1 VETSS
6 LPESLVLH
14 DGELGDVCALLKR
27 LGLLFSERRGG
38 PRQEDATQRWDLVV
52 ATPRRMLEFRSTS
65 KGSSPVRVAILDRDS
80 KTLRSML
87 RRAGID
93 MVVRR
98 PVHPAAL
105 RLLVLHC
112 LYRGPERRRSPRV
125 SVGAPVVFRTGL
137 RRRNAILADLSMTGG
152 RLLCRHELDRGQK
165 LSLRI
170 PVEPGRKRALR
181 IEAAVL
187 RVGPSEVEGVNA
199 VALTFARGSR
209 RVLEK
214 LRELLKE
221 YARGPAILAGEAPA
235 LKDLRLDSP
244 AGSTAAAAGDGDGA
258 GDGSE
263 RRDSPRRAYVQ
274 HVIALGT
281 EAGKVLIGRDISL
294 GGMRVDPHPELLLGD
309 QLKVGLHLRAREKP
323 LVVNAR
329 VVRNDGERGLVL
341 QFNDLEEESESY
353 LRSMVNFLPILAVP
367 PPGEEEAGLI
377 LTEIL
382 ERQSA
387 PASG

>member
-1 VETSS
+1 VETPS

-14 DGELGDVCALLKR
+14 DGELRDVCALLKR
-27 LGLLFSERRGG
+27 LGLFFSERNG
-38 PRQEDATQRWDLVV
+38 PGEEDASQRWDLVV
-52 ATPRRMLEFRSTS
+52 ATPRRMLEFRPTAQ
-65 KGSSPVRVAILDRDS
+65 GSSPVRVAILDRDS

-105 RLLVLHC
+105 RLLILHC

-125 SVGAPVVFRTGL
+125 SVGTPVVFRTGL

-152 RLLCRHELDRGQK
+152 RLLCRQELDRGQK

-170 PVEPGRKRALR
+170 PTESGRKRTLR

-199 VALTFARGSR
+199 VALTFARESR

-221 YARGPAILAGEAPA
+221 YARGPATLSADEALA
-235 LKDLRLDSP
+235 LQDLRVDDL
-244 AGSTAAAAGDGDGA
+244 AGSTAANDDTEGDD
-258 GDGSE
+258 E
-263 RRDSPRRAYVQ
+263 RRRNPRREYVQ

-281 EAGKVLIGRDISL
+281 EAGKVLVGRDISL
-294 GGMRVDPHPELLLGD
+294 GGMRVDPHTELLLGD
-309 QLKVGLHLRAREKP
+309 KLKVGLHLQAREKP
-323 LVVNAR
+323 LVVNAQ
-329 VVRNDGERGLVL
+329 VTRNDGDRGLVL
-341 QFNDLEEESESY
+341 QFRDLEEETATY
-353 LRSMVNFLPILAVP
+353 LRSMISFLPILAVP

-377 LTEIL
+377 VTEIL
-382 ERQSA
+382 ERE
-387 PASG
+387 PARACG

>member
-1 VETSS
+1 METPS

-14 DGELGDVCALLKR
+14 DGELRDVCALLKR
-27 LGLLFSERRGG
+27 LGLFFSERCGVSG
-38 PRQEDATQRWDLVV
+38 QEDAAQRWDLVV
-52 ATPRRMLEFRSTS
+52 ATPRRMLEFRPTAQ
-65 KGSSPVRVAILDRDS
+65 GSSPVRVAILDRDS

-87 RRAGID
+87 QRAGID

-137 RRRNAILADLSMTGG
+137 RRRDAILADLSMTGG
-152 RLLCRHELDRGQK
+152 RLLCHHELDRGQK

-170 PVEPGRKRALR
+170 PAESGRKRGLR

-187 RVGPSEVEGVNA
+187 RVGPSEIEGVNA
-199 VALTFARGSR
+199 VALSFAGGSR

-221 YARGPAILAGEAPA
+221 YARGPATLAGEGAPA
-235 LKDLRLDSP
+235 LQDLRVDGL
-244 AGSTAAAAGDGDGA
+244 AGSAAAGDGDGTEA
-258 GDGSE
+258 GSE
-263 RRDSPRRAYVQ
+263 RRDSPRREYVQ

-281 EAGKVLIGRDISL
+281 EAGKVLVGRDISL
-294 GGMRVDPHPELLLGD
+294 GGMRVDAHPELLLGD
-309 QLKVGLHLRAREKP
+309 LLKIGLHLRAREKP

-341 QFNDLEEESESY
+341 QFNDLEQETESY

-382 ERQSA
+382 ERA
-387 PASG
+387 PAPPSS

>member
-1 VETSS
+1 
-6 LPESLVLH
+6 
-14 DGELGDVCALLKR
+14 
-27 LGLLFSERRGG
+27 
-38 PRQEDATQRWDLVV
+38 
-52 ATPRRMLEFRSTS
+52 
-65 KGSSPVRVAILDRDS
+65 
-80 KTLRSML
+80 ML

-105 RLLVLHC
+105 RLLILHC

-125 SVGAPVVFRTGL
+125 SVGTPVVFRTGL

-152 RLLCRHELDRGQK
+152 RLLCRQELDRGQK

-170 PVEPGRKRALR
+170 PTESGRKRTLR

-199 VALTFARGSR
+199 VALTFARESR

-221 YARGPAILAGEAPA
+221 YARGPATLSADEALA
-235 LKDLRLDSP
+235 LQDLRVDDL
-244 AGSTAAAAGDGDGA
+244 AGSTAANDDTEGDD
-258 GDGSE
+258 E
-263 RRDSPRRAYVQ
+263 RRRNPRREYVQ

-281 EAGKVLIGRDISL
+281 EAGKVLVGRDISL
-294 GGMRVDPHPELLLGD
+294 GGMRVDPHTELLLGD
-309 QLKVGLHLRAREKP
+309 KLKVGLHLQAREKP
-323 LVVNAR
+323 LVVNAQ
-329 VVRNDGERGLVL
+329 VTRNDGDRGLVL
-341 QFNDLEEESESY
+341 QFRDLEEETATY
-353 LRSMVNFLPILAVP
+353 LRSMISFLPILAVP

-377 LTEIL
+377 VTEIL
-382 ERQSA
+382 ERE
-387 PASG
+387 PARACG